1 MGYKNTTGS
10 GLYLGHKRKT
20 NITEDNKMKR
30 YFIEEAKCGVT
41 EGGMACG
48 PVSGNVVVTVKF
60 KEGSKVQW
68 ISLVEVDGI
77 ANVYLADKD
86 IHESL
91 IAEDIDDE
99 EFTQYMED
107 HYISEFD
114 GLDVGAEYGDWLDS
128 IEEDPENPAVQL
140 IRLLLALAWCK
151 PGRPEAELIEMAKGR
166 YADELDI
173 PESAVED
180 VFNEDE
186 YEDGDDE
193 DDEDD
198 EDNDFEIELPE
209 DMERE
214 DLYRMRLFLEADINT
229 DSVFNDMDPDSLEM
243 EEAQLSAVKE
253 RCEDDQDY
261 ESWKEEYLTSELAKI
276 AGKKIITCD
285 YLFAGIGQYTMTMP
299 EEEKESFICW
309 INGNGSAFFCGER
322 EATDEEI
329 KTYIALQANPE
340 MND

>member
-1 MGYKNTTGS
+1 
-10 GLYLGHKRKT
+10 
-20 NITEDNKMKR
+20 MKR
-30 YFIEEAKCGVT
+30 YFIEEAKCGIT
-41 EGGMACG
+41 EGGMSCG

-60 KEGSKVQW
+60 KEGSKTQW

-77 ANVYLADKD
+77 PNVYLSDKD
-86 IHESL
+86 VHDSL
-91 IAEDIDDE
+91 VAEDIDDE
-99 EFTQYMED
+99 EFTQYMSD
-107 HYISEFD
+107 HYVSKFN
-114 GLDVGAEYGDWLDS
+114 GLDVGAEYDDWFDS

-140 IRLLLALAWCK
+140 IRYLLALTWCK
-151 PGRPEAELIEMAKGR
+151 PGEPEAELIKMARGK

-180 VFNEDE
+180 VYSEDE
-186 YEDGDDE
+186 YDDDEE
-193 DDEDD
+193 DDENDD
-198 EDNDFEIELPE
+198 DDFEIELPE
-209 DMERE
+209 DMKRE

-243 EEAQLSAVKE
+243 EKAQLSAVKE

-261 ESWKEEYLTSELAKI
+261 ENWKEEYLTSELAKV
-276 AGKKIITCD
+276 AGKKFITCD

-309 INGNGSAFFCGER
+309 INGNGSAFFCGDR